1 LFILGVAYCFLLWLE
16 ALKRLIFLPI
26 IMRIQKSGD
35 QFSITL
41 PKKIIEAMDW
51 GKGDNI
57 EIKISGKNKL
67 ELVRS

>member
-1 LFILGVAYCFLLWLE
+1 
-16 ALKRLIFLPI
+16 
-26 IMRIQKSGD
+26 MRIQKSGD